1 MDINRGAQQNSRYLA
16 ARSNEKGCLQVSGGD
31 ALSSECSVRDPAKIF
46 LPSKLYLFTYIFQPH
61 PKIKLKLGLQSC
73 K

>member
-1 MDINRGAQQNSRYLA
+1 MDISRGAQQNFRYRA

-31 ALSSECSVRDPAKIF
+31 ALSSAQYVTLQKYFSQPSFTSLLIF
-46 LPSKLYLFTYIFQPH
+46 SNPTQK
-61 PKIKLKLGLQSC
+61 KLKLGLQSC